1 MKRFYVKG
9 ISFIM
14 ILFSVLVGFDLLSMH
29 GSFRQLFSNWTDSAS
44 YLERGP
50 DEIKPYIVKAQF
62 QDDSTKLIIGDSVC
76 RQMFNGLQEYNSD
89 FTIIGSNGAI
99 TMAGQYIMTKEYLDN
114 HPNATD
120 VFLIILPQSLGRT
133 FDTKWGYQYA
143 VMPFVETNTINDLDD
158 STLKIMDGTYGKV
171 FLNKKVVNALYLSA
185 VNRKI
190 YLNYISNRTDGYILS
205 NHFELSDQYVVKMA
219 ELCESKGVDFYMYP
233 CPVCEIKKESVDSI
247 KDEFM
252 ESQTYNINP
261 QFISMIQYY
270 PTGQATDGTHF
281 SGDYANQDVLN
292 EKIKQLYSSEV
303 LLKYLKF
310 E

>member
-1 MKRFYVKG
+1 MKRFYVNG

-120 VFLIILPQSLGRT
+120 VFLIILWYLWESIFKQKSSQC
-133 FDTKWGYQYA
+133 FI
-143 VMPFVETNTINDLDD
+143 FVC
-158 STLKIMDGTYGKV
+158 G
-171 FLNKKVVNALYLSA
+171 
-185 VNRKI
+185 
-190 YLNYISNRTDGYILS
+190 
-205 NHFELSDQYVVKMA
+205 
-219 ELCESKGVDFYMYP
+219 
-233 CPVCEIKKESVDSI
+233 
-247 KDEFM
+247 
-252 ESQTYNINP
+252 
-261 QFISMIQYY
+261 
-270 PTGQATDGTHF
+270 
-281 SGDYANQDVLN
+281 
-292 EKIKQLYSSEV
+292 
-303 LLKYLKF
+303 
-310 E
+310 